1 MIRRYVFNSIIEA
14 LFFIYPVGTSF
25 KKILPICIVNVVQ
38 HLIKDDIYTFLSS
51 FLLRKLLSWV
61 STTSR
66 ISPFDE
72 SLIKWHS
79 QWGAWFMIFDSSKG
93 FKNGLMSTL
102 CGHRVI
108 NEQFLQ
114 NNSSELFFLIKKNAK
129 KSEKFWKILKIS
141 KIFWKFWKI
150 LMILDVENRLGKL
163 DSGSFLT
170 NNDFGQKFS

>member
-38 HLIKDDIYTFLSS
+38 HLIKDDMYTFLSS

-79 QWGAWFMIFDSSKG
+79 QWEAWFMIFDSSKG

-108 NEQFLQ
+108 NEQFLR
-114 NNSSELFFLIKKNAK
+114 NNSSELFFLIKKKMLKNLK
-129 KSEKFWKILKIS
+129 NSEKS
-141 KIFWKFWKI
+141 WKFLKSS
-150 LMILDVENRLGKL
+150 ENSGK
-163 DSGSFLT
+163 F
-170 NNDFGQKFS
+170 